1 MVKFKWWILAAEAVK
16 SYEQATGGKTFPV
29 NAKTPMSSTEKKI
42 LNDLYDLDIR
52 SEEEF
57 LERLNAENTDTAKIL
72 TNYNCRYIN
81 PIQCNKCGHVYRGKY
96 FKEHIKIHKRDL
108 HLTKSLDHTSFEVP
122 TAPFFGTQV
131 GVETGVF
138 NTT

>member
-1 MVKFKWWILAAEAVK
+1 MQIKDGNTSFEIPERADWIRAALLYLMLRGRMVKFKWWILAAEAVK

-57 LERLNAENTDTAKIL
+57 LGRLNANDTDTAKIL
-72 TNYNCRYIN
+72 TN
-81 PIQCNKCGHVYRGKY
+81 
-96 FKEHIKIHKRDL
+96 
-108 HLTKSLDHTSFEVP
+108 
-122 TAPFFGTQV
+122 
-131 GVETGVF
+131 
-138 NTT
+138 